1 MHNIFY
7 KNKFIF
13 YFCNIILIIFY
24 LYPGSILGCFLYND
38 CKIQPQLTK
47 DFIVSS
53 NHFYVFAFISIIGFL
68 TYKETK
74 KVKIL
79 IIYLIFLSIILEIFH
94 LFIPERS
101 FQWSD
106 LFGNLLGVL
115 MVILI
120 KNIINKYVPYKK

>member
-53 NHFYVFAFISIIGFL
+53 NHFYVFAFISILGFL

-94 LFIPERS
+94 FFIPDRAFEY
-101 FQWSD
+101 SD
-106 LFGNLLGVL
+106 LFGNLLGSLV
-115 MVILI
+115 VIAINYLI
-120 KNIINKYVPYKK
+120 RNYANFKN